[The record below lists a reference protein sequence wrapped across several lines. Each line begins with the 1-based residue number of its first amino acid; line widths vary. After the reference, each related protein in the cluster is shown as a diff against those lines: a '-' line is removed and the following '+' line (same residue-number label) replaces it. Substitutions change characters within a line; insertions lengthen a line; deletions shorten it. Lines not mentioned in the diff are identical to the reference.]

1 MDVTSLAAWSRC
13 AAHARRLAGTT
24 LAQLFAADPGRAAR
38 GTLTLSD
45 GVDEIV
51 VDVSKQSIDTPAFED
66 LMALARE
73 AGVPEAMAR
82 TRAGEPVNA
91 TEGIPAAH
99 EALRTPEG
107 GPILVGGRDV
117 AAEVAAE
124 RRACDAL
131 ADAVRSGSARGAT
144 GRPFTRVINLGIGG
158 SDLGPALVT
167 RALAAR
173 HAPTIDVRFV
183 ANVDPEA
190 LDAALDGAEPAE
202 TLVIVCSKSM
212 ATAETM
218 VNARRAAAWLAAG
231 LGRPGAG
238 AAGVGG
244 HMVVVTARPDR
255 VDEAGLGGARVL
267 RTWPWVGGRF
277 SVGSAVG
284 LAPTIAYGPA
294 VMSELRAGMRA
305 VDEHAAATPPE
316 RNVPLVLGM
325 LGVWQGAL
333 RGAGSLAVVPY
344 AEALDLL
351 PAYLQQLVM
360 ESLGKSVRLDG
371 SPVGAATSPVV
382 WGTTGTQGQ
391 HAYFQALHQGTQVVP
406 VEFVGVSRAARAA
419 DPAARAAQDDLVAHM
434 LAQAAALAFGGGA
447 SAGAAPGAPGGDPIA
462 AHRATPGDRPST
474 TILAPALT
482 ARTLGALIALWEHR
496 VVVHA
501 AALGINPF
509 DQWGVELGKSLARD
523 VRAAIGGDGAA
534 AGALDAS
541 TRGLVER
548 HLRARG

>member
-1 MDVTSLAAWSRC
+1 LDAVDVTALAAWSRC
-13 AAHARRLAGTT
+13 EAHVRRLADVP
-24 LAQLFAADPGRAAR
+24 LARMFAADPGRAAR
-38 GTLTLSD
+38 GTLTLHD
-45 GVDEIV
+45 GADEIL
-51 VDVSKQSIDTPAFED
+51 VDVSKQRIDSPAFED
-66 LMALARE
+66 LMTLARE
-73 AGVPEAMAR
+73 AGVPEAMVR
-82 TRAGEPVNA
+82 TRAGEPVNT
-91 TEGIPAAH
+91 TEQVAAMH
-99 EALRTPEG
+99 EGLRAAEG
-107 GPILVGGRDV
+107 EPVVVGGRDF

-131 ADAVRSGSARGAT
+131 ADAVRSGTARGAT
-144 GRPFTRVINLGIGG
+144 GRPFTRVVNLGIGG

-173 HAPTIDVRFV
+173 HAPTLDVRFA

-190 LDAALDGAEPAE
+190 LDAALAGADPAE
-202 TLVIVCSKSM
+202 TLVVVCSKSM
-212 ATAETM
+212 STAETM

-231 LGRPGAG
+231 VG
-238 AAGVGG
+238 AAGVGA
-244 HMVVVTARPDR
+244 HTVVVTARPER
-255 VDEAGLGGARVL
+255 VGEAGLGGARVL

-277 SVGSAVG
+277 SVASAVG
-284 LAPTIAYGPA
+284 LAPTIALGPA
-294 VMSELRAGMRA
+294 VMAELRAGMRA
-305 VDEHAAATPPE
+305 VDRHAATAPPE

-333 RGAGSLAVVPY
+333 GGAASLAVVPY
-344 AEALDLL
+344 ADALDLL

-371 SPVGAATSPVV
+371 GPVGAATAPVL

-406 VEFVGVSRAARAA
+406 VEFVGVSRPVRAA
-419 DPAARAAQDDLVAHM
+419 DPAARGAHDDLVAAM
-434 LAQAAALAFGGGA
+434 FAQAAALAFGTGGA
-447 SAGAAPGAPGGDPIA
+447 SADPLA

-496 VVVHA
+496 VVVQA

-523 VRAAIGGDGAA
+523 VRGAIDGVAA
-534 AGALDAS
+534 ATDALDAS
-541 TRGLVER
+541 TRALVER
-548 HLRARG
+548 HRRSRA

>member
-1 MDVTSLAAWSRC
+1 VVDVTALAAWSRC
-13 AAHARRLAGTT
+13 ADHARRLAGTT
-24 LAQLFAADPGRAAR
+24 LSALFAADPDRVAR
-38 GTLTLSD
+38 GTMTFDD

-51 VDVSKQSIDTPAFED
+51 VDVSKQSIDPAAFAD

-82 TRAGEPVNA
+82 TRAGETVNA
-91 TEGIPAAH
+91 TEGTAAAH
-99 EALRTPEG
+99 EALRAEG
-107 GPILVGGRDV
+107 GGPVLVGGRDV

-131 ADAVRSGSARGAT
+131 ADAVRSGSVRGAT
-144 GRPFTRVINLGIGG
+144 GRPFTRVVNLGIGG

-173 HAPTIDVRFV
+173 HAPTIDVRFA

-190 LDAALDGAEPAE
+190 LDAALAGADPAE

-212 ATAETM
+212 STAETM
-218 VNARRAAAWLAAG
+218 ANARRAVAWLAAG
-231 LGRPGAG
+231 VG
-238 AAGVGG
+238 AAGVGA
-244 HMVVVTARPDR
+244 HVVVVTARPDL
-255 VDEAGLGGARVL
+255 VAGAGLGDARVL

-277 SVGSAVG
+277 SVASAVG

-294 VMSELRAGMRA
+294 VMAELRAGMRA
-305 VDEHAAATPPE
+305 VDRHAATTPPE

-333 RGAGSLAVVPY
+333 RGAASLAVVPY
-344 AEALDLL
+344 ADALDLL

-360 ESLGKSVRLDG
+360 ESLGKSVRIDG
-371 SPVGAATSPVV
+371 APVGAPTAPVV
-382 WGTTGTQGQ
+382 WGAAGTQGQ
-391 HAYFQALHQGTQVVP
+391 HAFFQALHQGTQVVP
-406 VEFVGVSRAARAA
+406 VEFVGVSRAARGG
-419 DPAARAAQDDLVAHM
+419 DPAARDAQDDLVAHM
-434 LAQAAALAFGGGA
+434 LAQSAALAFGR
-447 SAGAAPGAPGGDPIA
+447 AGA

-501 AALGINPF
+501 AALGINAF

-523 VRAAIGGDGAA
+523 VRAAMGGDATA

-541 TRGLVER
+541 TRALLDR